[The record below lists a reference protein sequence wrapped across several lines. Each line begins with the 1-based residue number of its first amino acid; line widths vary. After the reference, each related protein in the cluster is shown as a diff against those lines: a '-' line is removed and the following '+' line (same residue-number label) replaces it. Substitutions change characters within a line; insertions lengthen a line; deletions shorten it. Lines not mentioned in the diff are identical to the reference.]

1 MMKDQQGVPYV
12 KPEAACGLVAAVEA
26 ELGLVTVGG
35 DTTTRHGSDLIGA
48 TRDLVAAVT
57 SFGVVHR
64 KKRMPRQR
72 RSSTRKL
79 LSFAPS
85 SSQLPPSPLHSLPT
99 LPAREIDPRRLRFL
113 FEKELKNSD
122 VGSLRR
128 MILPKKA
135 AETHLPILESKEGI
149 FISMDDL
156 DGLHVW
162 SFKYRYWPN
171 NNSRMYV
178 LENTGDFVNTHG
190 LQLGDYIM
198 IYLDDQNQ
206 NYVIRAKKASDDD
219 DQDVFADHM
228 ITSRNNGVNGNY
240 MVLNDYEPS
249 KQGGNSFYVNYP
261 MVDDTNMSFIYDTTS
276 FSNDSPL
283 DFLGGSST
291 NYSRIGSLEGFGS
304 VENLSLDDFY

>member
-35 DTTTRHGSDLIGA
+35 DTTTRHGSDLIGE

-64 KKRMPRQR
+64 KKRMPRLR

-85 SSQLPPSPLHSLPT
+85 SSQLPPSPPHSLPT
-99 LPAREIDPRRLRFL
+99 LPAR
-113 FEKELKNSD
+113 
-122 VGSLRR
+122 
-128 MILPKKA
+128 KA
-135 AETHLPILESKEGI
+135 AETHLPVLESKEGI

-198 IYLDDQNQ
+198 IYQDDQNQ

-219 DQDVFADHM
+219 HEDVFADHM
-228 ITSRNNGVNGNY
+228 ITSRNNGVNENY

-249 KQGGNSFYVNYP
+249 KQGGSFYVNYP
-261 MVDDTNMSFIYDTTS
+261 TVDDTNMSFIYDTTS

-304 VENLSLDDFY
+304 VENFSLDDFY

>member
-35 DTTTRHGSDLIGA
+35 DTTTLHGSDLIGE

-79 LSFAPS
+79 LSFTPS

-135 AETHLPILESKEGI
+135 AEAHLPVLESKEGI

-178 LENTGDFVNTHG
+178 LENTGDFVNMHG

-198 IYLDDQNQ
+198 IYQDDQNQ

-219 DQDVFADHM
+219 QDHVFADH
-228 ITSRNNGVNGNY
+228 ITSRKNGVNDNY

-249 KQGGNSFYVNYP
+249 KQGGSFYVNYP
-261 MVDDTNMSFIYDTTS
+261 MVDDHTNMSFIYDTTS

-283 DFLGGSST
+283 DFLGGSLT